1 MRSNSKHTAEELERY
16 IQMYIKDEMSY
27 QKLKKSYGLLL
38 SQPTFIFK
46 VQKYQKHGIE
56 GIRSHTRNNR
66 YSKTF
71 KDAVVEE
78 HLELGISIQELARK
92 YNIPAKETV
101 RVWIIKYT
109 KGKDFRVYSE
119 KSEVYTMTGKK
130 KTDDEKLLIVKD
142 YLDGDLTYAEIAEKY
157 NVSYNNIYSWVQ
169 KYKTHGPDG
178 LVDRRGRRKLDSTQT
193 DEEKL
198 KTEIA
203 ALKARNEYLA
213 TENAALKKLKE
224 VEREL
229 MLNKQDTKL
238 NTKQSKDSTNKDSK

>member
-1 MRSNSKHTAEELERY
+1 
-16 IQMYIKDEMSY
+16 
-27 QKLKKSYGLLL
+27 
-38 SQPTFIFK
+38 
-46 VQKYQKHGIE
+46 
-56 GIRSHTRNNR
+56 
-66 YSKTF
+66 
-71 KDAVVEE
+71 
-78 HLELGISIQELARK
+78 
-92 YNIPAKETV
+92 
-101 RVWIIKYT
+101 

-119 KSEVYTMTGKK
+119 KSEVYTMTGRK
-130 KTDDEKLLIVKD
+130 KTDDEKHLIVKD
-142 YLDGDLTYAEIAEKY
+142 YLDGDLAYAEIAKKY

-178 LVDRRGRRKLDSTQT
+178 LVDRRGRRKLDSIQT

-229 MLNKQDTKL
+229 MLNKQDTKM
-238 NTKQSKDSTNKDSK
+238 NTKQSKKPLSNLSDLIQHAYHAHKGIYGYRRMTIFLNHFLNAKVNHKCVYRLMQLLELKAVIRRKRYKYKPHSPQHVAENVLDRAF